1 MELVE
6 FFSVWHLR
14 KRVSLVGFYLWTGV
28 VTMRGLGFSGI
39 WEIFIP
45 GLTEGVKYKF
55 EILGEAGV
63 PFLKTDPHVL

>member
-1 MELVE
+1 MGRALSHDV
-6 FFSVWHLR
+6 
-14 KRVSLVGFYLWTGV
+14 
-28 VTMRGLGFSGI
+28 GLGSSGI

-63 PFLKTDPHVL
+63 PFLKTDPMVKTLNRRHTMLYCLRYD